1 MPDSTIDR
9 LFLMLDAQAKLASS
23 ERAELTK
30 AFERQLT
37 GLRWELRVM
46 AIIAA
51 IVMLASSGVGV
62 KLLAPGMSVETSPDA
77 STVSINVEPEA
88 EVKPIETPSDAEPAP
103 YVPNPADADHA
114 PLEP

>member
-9 LFLMLDAQAKLASS
+9 LFLMLEAQSKLASA
-23 ERAELTK
+23 ERAQLTA

-37 GLRWELRVM
+37 GLRWELRGIAVT
-46 AIIAA
+46 AA
-51 IVMLASSGVGV
+51 IVVLAASGVGV

-77 STVSINVEPEA
+77 STVSVVVDPA
-88 EVKPIETPSDAEPAP
+88 TPADAEPAP

-114 PLEP
+114 PVGE

>member
-9 LFLMLDAQAKLASS
+9 LFLMLEAQAKLASG

-37 GLRWELRVM
+37 GLRWELRG
-46 AIIAA
+46 IALTA
-51 IVMLASSGVGV
+51 AVIVLALSGIGV
-62 KLLAPGMSVETSPDA
+62 KLRAPGVDVETSPDQ
-77 STVSINVEPEA
+77 SVVSVNVDAVPATPA
-88 EVKPIETPSDAEPAP
+88 EAEPAP

-114 PLEP
+114 PLE

>member
-9 LFLMLDAQAKLASS
+9 LFLMLDAQAKLASG
-23 ERAELTK
+23 ERAELTR

-46 AIIAA
+46 AVIAA

-62 KLLAPGMSVETSPDA
+62 KLLAPGVSVETSPDA
-77 STVSINVEPEA
+77 SNVSVNVEPEA
-88 EVKPIETPSDAEPAP
+88 DIKPIETPADAEPAP
-103 YVPNPADADHA
+103 YVSTPANADHS